1 MDMHVDTREQ
11 LAGINS
17 LCHHVGSGL
26 ELEQSG
32 LMAGTFI
39 LGLMLIK
46 QFDLHKMSGYHCP

>member
-26 ELEQSG
+26 ELQQSG
-32 LMAGTFI
+32 LMASTFI
-39 LGLMLIK
+39 LVNITICYK
-46 QFDLHKMSGYHCP
+46 TI